1 MQDMPFD
8 ELKLR
13 LSYGEVGNTA
23 IDPYQT
29 AGDCRSVYSWGGTN
43 AYGFQLDA
51 IANSTLGW
59 EISKTIDFGFDYV

>member
-29 AGDCRSVYSWGGTN
+29 AGGLKKSFIFLEAR
-43 AYGFQLDA
+43 
-51 IANSTLGW
+51 TLMVP
-59 EISKTIDFGFDYV
+59 T